1 MTGTST
7 TAPQNP
13 QLLVA
18 LETLQ
23 LESGEELPSR
33 QHGCSPTLAPA
44 SCRASFRPRVSRWHR
59 AAQLADRFLSPAGSW
74 STVQMN
80 YGCSMPVSA
89 LVIHCCSTTPTSVF
103 LLHSYDCLVPAPCPL
118 VIVTALR
125 ARMQEGCRL
134 AQLSAAVL
142 CSVQGQ
148 GAFSL
153 LPRAPFVNPY
163 GNRSQDYITKT

>member
-1 MTGTST
+1 MD
-7 TAPQNP
+7 
-13 QLLVA
+13 A
-18 LETLQ
+18 LQHLH
-23 LESGEELPSR
+23 LPPA
-33 QHGCSPTLAPA
+33 GPA
-44 SCRASFRPRVSRWHR
+44 SGHVSPDGTVQHSW
-59 AAQLADRFLSPAGSW
+59 QTGSCSPAGSW

-80 YGCSMPVSA
+80 YGCSTPVSA